1 MAQKKRIG
9 EVLKEAGLIDDFQ
22 LEAALSHQRNWGGK
36 LGVILVEMGFARDE
50 DIARV
55 IAERLHIPVVEL
67 FDPPIPPAVLKVLKP
82 DIAKKYT
89 VIPARKEGEAVLIA
103 MADPLD
109 IKTLDELRFITGLS
123 VKPALAS
130 EADIKDA
137 IRKYYDHEDV
147 VRRVKAPVA
156 FQPGIESGPMD
167 IIRESGRAA
176 VVEPAEPAQ
185 PRQEP
190 PALPKEEPLRQEL
203 SGVKLHV
210 EALITLLLEKGLIT
224 RDELVRII
232 EHKKIGL

>member
-9 EVLKEAGLIDDFQ
+9 EVLKESGLIDDFQ

-36 LGVILVEMGFARDE
+36 LGAILVEMGFVREE

-55 IAERLHIPVVEL
+55 LAERLHVPCVEL
-67 FDPPIPPAVLKVLKP
+67 FDPPISPAVLKILKP
-82 DIAKKYT
+82 DTAKKYT

-130 EADIKDA
+130 ESDIKDT
-137 IRKYYDHEDV
+137 
-147 VRRVKAPVA
+147 
-156 FQPGIESGPMD
+156 
-167 IIRESGRAA
+167 IREYDRAA
-176 VVEPAEPAQ
+176 AAEPAEPA
-185 PRQEP
+185 PLRQAS

-210 EALITLLLEKGLIT
+210 EALITLLLEKGLIS

>member
-9 EVLKEAGLIDDFQ
+9 EVLKESGLIDDFQ

-36 LGVILVEMGFARDE
+36 LGAILVEMGFVREE

-55 IAERLHIPVVEL
+55 LAERLHVPCVEL
-67 FDPPIPPAVLKVLKP
+67 FDPPISPAVLKILKP
-82 DIAKKYT
+82 DTAKKYT

-130 EADIKDA
+130 ESDIKDA
-137 IRKYYDHEDV
+137 IRKYYDHEEV
-147 VRRVKAPVA
+147 VRRVKAPVV
-156 FQPGIESGPMD
+156 FQPGHESEPMD
-167 IIRESGRAA
+167 IIRESDRAA
-176 VVEPAEPAQ
+176 AAEPAEPA
-185 PRQEP
+185 PLRQAS

-210 EALITLLLEKGLIT
+210 EALITLLLEKGLIS